1 MKCKG
6 ERNSENDDLDAVEE
20 PTRTSEERK
29 IPRPKRPI
37 MVNVDDIVLGN
48 GGRKIDDR
56 KLKPLE
62 RSMADQGLQ
71 SPIQIYKTGNP
82 HKGKFGLAAG
92 QHRLQAAKNLGWQ
105 SVPAVVI
112 TREEAKAWRASEN
125 LHRND
130 INELQKSLA
139 IVEYAEERKQLPRV
153 KAGVPKGGRQPH
165 DEGYAQLARNSGYSR
180 KRIAEAHLHATLPN
194 SVKNAILAR
203 RKLNKRATLN
213 LLAEMKT
220 EEAQLRFIRG
230 HSHAAPAKKQAGAK
244 ISKPTPSKPP
254 TSKPKDSMAVFALKR
269 KWEAAPFRA
278 FYEAQPARARKEF
291 IRQVLN

>member
-1 MKCKG
+1 MKSKSDQ
-6 ERNSENDDLDAVEE
+6 NSESDDCDPVEE
-20 PTRTSEERK
+20 PTGACKVPT
-29 IPRPKRPI
+29 PKQPFL
-37 MVNVDDIVLGN
+37 VNIADIVLGN
-48 GGRKIDDR
+48 GGREIDDR
-56 KLKPLE
+56 KVKQLE

-112 TREEAKAWRASEN
+112 RRKEAKAWRASEN

-130 INELQKSLA
+130 LNELQKSLE
-139 IVEYAEERKQLPRV
+139 IVNYVAGRQELPSV
-153 KAGVPKGGRQPH
+153 KSEIPKGGKQPH
-165 DEGYAQLARNSGYSR
+165 DKGYSKLAKATGYYR
-180 KRIAEAHLHATLPN
+180 KRIGEAYNHASLPK
-194 SVKNAILAR
+194 SVIKAILAQ
-203 RKLNKRATLN
+203 RKFNKLVTLN
-213 LLAEMKT
+213 LLAEMKS
-220 EEAQLRFIRG
+220 EEEQLRFIRG